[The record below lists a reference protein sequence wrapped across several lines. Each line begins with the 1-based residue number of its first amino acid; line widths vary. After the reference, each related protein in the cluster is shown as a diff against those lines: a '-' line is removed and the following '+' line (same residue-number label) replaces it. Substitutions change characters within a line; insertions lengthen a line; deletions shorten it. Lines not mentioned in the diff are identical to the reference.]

1 MKGEKERRLVFRWR
15 RMIRRETNREGNRWD
30 RILGKQIKHP
40 NGQILFS
47 IEWMHRD
54 DCCRVLDDAI
64 LHGSL
69 NFSSL
74 FRCHPRS
81 RCIIPRRYGRFPLP
95 SAAKRAPSFSSKR
108 FTANNSPLE
117 RNNFSSPSSMIPFFL
132 FPLDTNLPLDDDG
145 KIGYVVDSFSGN
157 TDETNISNFCLLIYG
172 YGEW

>member
-15 RMIRRETNREGNRWD
+15 RMIRRETNGEGNRWD

-108 FTANNSPLE
+108 LTANNS
-117 RNNFSSPSSMIPFFL
+117 RSFL
-132 FPLDTNLPLDDDG
+132 HSRETIFPL
-145 KIGYVVDSFSGN
+145 
-157 TDETNISNFCLLIYG
+157 LLR
-172 YGEW
+172 